1 MNAPSRIIQINDTS
15 VVDGGAAKLALL
27 LALELR
33 RRGCA
38 VSFFT
43 GDHGENPL
51 LADADIEVTALKGAP
66 LLQDVRRNAVKGVYN
81 GQAGRALRALVR
93 EHDTPDTIY
102 HVHSWAQILSPAV
115 FFALAPVASR
125 TFITLH
131 DFFVSCPTGNF
142 FNYQRSEICPLTPLS
157 PACIAR
163 HCDKRSYLHKLWR
176 VLRQQA
182 VNAGLEAKGADAFT
196 FIAISEGSRRFA
208 AQGGLPDA
216 RVLTIRNPVEQL
228 VSART
233 PAETNADVLFI
244 GRLQHEKGAD
254 LLAGAAR
261 RAGVRLV
268 IAGAGPES
276 ERIRS
281 INPDAVMLGWC
292 NTPKL
297 AAAMSKA
304 RLVVTPSR
312 CVEPFS
318 LAAMEALCSGVPVLL
333 SQACVIGE
341 KVEARGMGRL
351 VDIYDE
357 AGFASVLSELARDHA
372 SVELMSRV
380 AWRDAADISN
390 TTPAW
395 VDAHLEAY
403 STALGPAAPQY
414 GSAQAPSSR
423 LPARRARSA

>member
-1 MNAPSRIIQINDTS
+1 MNAPLRIIQINDTS

-27 LALELR
+27 LALELQK
-33 RRGCA
+33 RGCA

-51 LADADIEVTALKGAP
+51 LADADIDVTALKGAP
-66 LLQDVRRNAVKGVYN
+66 LLQDIRRNAVKGVYN
-81 GQAGRALRALVR
+81 GQAARALRELVR
-93 EHDTPDTIY
+93 DQDTPDTIY

-131 DFFVSCPTGNF
+131 DFFVSCPTGSF
-142 FNYQRSEICPLTPLS
+142 FNYQSSQICPLTPLS
-157 PACIAR
+157 PACIAT

-182 VNAGLEAKGADAFT
+182 VNAGLEAKGAEAFT
-196 FIAISEGSRRFA
+196 FIAISEGSRPFA

-216 RVLTIRNPVEQL
+216 RVMTIRNPVEQL
-228 VSART
+228 VQART
-233 PAETNADVLFI
+233 PAEANADVLFI

-254 LLAGAAR
+254 LLARAAR

-268 IAGAGPES
+268 IAGAGPER
-276 ERIRS
+276 ERIRA

-292 NTPKL
+292 DTPML
-297 AAAMSKA
+297 AEAMSKA

-318 LAAMEALCSGVPVLL
+318 LAAVEALRSGVPVLL
-333 SQACVIGE
+333 SQACVIGG
-341 KVEARGMGRL
+341 KVEARGMGRRI
-351 VDIYDE
+351 DIYDE
-357 AGFASVLSELARDHA
+357 AGFASVLADLSRDHA
-372 SVELMSRV
+372 AVEAMSRT
-380 AWRDAADISN
+380 AWDDAPDISN
-390 TTPAW
+390 STQAW
-395 VDAHLEAY
+395 VDAHLAAY
-403 STALGPAAPQY
+403 SAALGPTRQDR
-414 GSAQAPSSR
+414 SAQAPSSR
-423 LPARRARSA
+423 LPARRVRSA